1 LEQIAIYCGMPAGVE
16 AFRIARRVLDDI
28 EAKD

>member
-16 AFRIARRVLDDI
+16 AFRIARKVLDEQEGGD
-28 EAKD
+28 